1 MYPSMPHFSPQLFFT
16 SQKSWKSK
24 FISCHCSK
32 ENNENKL
39 LKGRLSK
46 RKARTSKPCSFRS
59 PAFLFRSQQ
68 PEHRDQ
74 AWFDNRFIGYPLFFT
89 ILTWKPNSPGAWA
102 FMIMVDALLVEVE
115 GRFAGIDGHRD
126 RSHCSHSLLQ
136 ILGKRTKIKS
146 INETWCCEHCSY
158 LIWLLIWK
166 LSLAH
171 RLRLVR
177 DVHPW
182 GEVGSGVGGIVQTR
196 LAWKEN
202 VIVN

>member
-74 AWFDNRFIGYPLFFT
+74 AWFDNRYIGYPLFFK
-89 ILTWKPNSPGAWA
+89 ILTWKPNPPGARA

-126 RSHCSHSLLQ
+126 WSHCADSLLQ

-158 LIWLLIWK
+158 LIDFSFENFLL
-166 LSLAH
+166 LTASDL
-171 RLRLVR
+171 
-177 DVHPW
+177 W
-182 GEVGSGVGGIVQTR
+182 GMSTHEVR
-196 LAWKEN
+196 LAPELVALYKHVLPEKK
-202 VIVN
+202 I